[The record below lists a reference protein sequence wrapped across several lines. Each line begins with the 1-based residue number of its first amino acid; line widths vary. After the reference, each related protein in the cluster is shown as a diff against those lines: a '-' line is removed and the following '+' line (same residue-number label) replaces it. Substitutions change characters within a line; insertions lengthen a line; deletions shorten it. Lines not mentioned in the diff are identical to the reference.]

1 MAHSGADEPSVPPDG
16 GAMSRSSVTAARRKR
31 VRWFILAGAV
41 VLVVAAA
48 VAIRLDM
55 TTRREAVPRALYI
68 DAKPVGFAG
77 GIRYFPRDAAH
88 VEEFEKDYLL
98 SLDMERAEL
107 RRQGWTGS
115 DLPPSAFLVIS
126 GGGDGGAFGAGV
138 LNGWSRSGKR
148 PVFKLVTGVS
158 TGALIAPFAFLG
170 SGYDERLRSLYTSLT
185 LHDVARMRWFG
196 SALYKD
202 ALADTTPLKTLVERS
217 VTQGMLDAI
226 AVEHEKGRILLVAT
240 TNLDVRRAVVWN
252 ITEIAA
258 TRRPDALPLV
268 HKILM
273 ASAAIPGTFPPVMI
287 DVEAGGKRY
296 QEMHVDGGA
305 SSQLFVYPTAIKL
318 HEIAAR
324 ERSLYIIRNARLD
337 PEWAQVDRRTLP
349 IAMRAITCLIQNQG
363 IGDMYRIFAIAQR
376 DHIDFNLTF
385 IPSSF
390 DVEKKQDFDRD
401 YMRALYATGD
411 RMATEGIEWLKRPPM
426 LVSGVDDDSAS
437 DVR

>member
-1 MAHSGADEPSVPPDG
+1 MA
-16 GAMSRSSVTAARRKR
+16 TARGKR
-31 VRWFILAGAV
+31 VRWLV
-41 VLVVAAA
+41 VGGLVAAA
-48 VAIRLDM
+48 IAAVVTVRLGM
-55 TTRREAVPRALYI
+55 ATRREAVPFALYI
-68 DAKPVGFAG
+68 DAKPVGFERG
-77 GIRYFPRDAAH
+77 VRYFPRDAAH

-98 SLDMERAEL
+98 SLDRERADL
-107 RRQGWTGS
+107 RREGWTRD
-115 DLPPSAFLVIS
+115 DLPPSSFLVIS
-126 GGGDGGAFGAGV
+126 GGGDGGAFGAGL

-170 SGYDERLRSLYTSLT
+170 PSYDDQLRRLYTGLSFG
-185 LHDVARMRWFG
+185 DVAKMRWFG
-196 SALYKD
+196 SALYQD
-202 ALADTTPLKTLVERS
+202 ALADTTPLKALVEKH
-217 VTQGMLDAI
+217 VTQSILDAI
-226 AVEHEKGRILLVAT
+226 AIEHEKGRVLLVAT

-258 TRRPDALPLV
+258 TRHPNALQLV

-305 SSQLFVYPTAIKL
+305 TSQLFVYPTALKL
-318 HEIAAR
+318 HELAAR

-349 IAMRAITCLIQNQG
+349 IAMRAISCLIQNQG
-363 IGDMYRIFAIAQR
+363 IGDMYRIYAIAQR
-376 DHIDFNLTF
+376 DNIDFNLTF

-390 DVEKKQDFDRD
+390 DVAKNEDFDQQ
-401 YMRALYATGD
+401 YMRALYETGN
-411 RMATEGIEWLKRPPM
+411 RMGASGIEWLKRPPV
-426 LVSGVDDDSAS
+426 LVSGVDEALPN